1 MKQLYKIISVI
12 LIIIMIDTSMPS
24 DLFALRPASHRLT
37 GLLDSSPILPDNHS
51 ILLKKYTIFTTPDE
65 SSRKFISEDTAMI
78 KLEFS
83 PLAIEEI
90 EVFLQKNSITIYNLH
105 SIPHEKLSLL
115 VHLMKKLPT
124 AHITGLKIRFA
135 RSVLLKNIRGF
146 YLSPVDTIF
155 LPKGL
160 HMAALPSVFLREI
173 GRRVGERIDEKIKQ
187 DLYKT
192 RWIMIPF
199 LGTVILFPIVA
210 VICTHLITLMNASFS
225 KFQMGLAYLTFAI
238 LVTWSFGRLFLSDLT
253 KDFGAKTGLFFN
265 KFNLYIRVNNS
276 KNKITD
282 LSGVTPSKYFA
293 DAYSAYVLLNRE
305 LRKAAENDDQV
316 KETYEIL
323 EKRIFKQRHRHSTR
337 ERSKTLLD
345 NVILTTAGDTD
356 GKHAFTIALSAYDR
370 ENMQIF
376 LKGQEQPDVV
386 FLTLNPLINNSA
398 LEGLFFQ
405 RMFFDPIV
413 KGYSA
418 RYTKLL
424 EDLAALDKESPD
436 YRHKIDEMDAF
447 KHEVIDSGYH
457 IDILAKGL
465 ISGKLTVI
473 VNSKEDK
480 SRVLKMVKSFFT
492 GHNAN
497 FYEAKLVDSGYSQRT
512 AKMLSQEF
520 ARNRALHFAGG
531 LFNREGKTSLE
542 SDEAFD
548 SLIDE
553 IIDIQA
559 LVSGSSI
566 TLHKGMPTL
575 PAPANSIKIERKG
588 DDYLITEEGGQKYY
602 INKECLNLEAD
613 GQFYSSWTRREVG
626 MFKEVISLSAQ
637 DEGELIIMPLG
648 NADPTPFSGKQDYT
662 NLLLAFN
669 GRGILVDPSAQAL
682 RNMRANEFLNIVDA
696 FYLSHVHWD
705 HFGGMIDFV
714 YRQLS
719 AQDNGAQ
726 IGSMPLI
733 AAVAVYETAFDYLNA
748 LTNISRYDFEKI
760 FPLVKTKKELDI
772 EAVLFDEELP
782 RFAQMEMLLNRT
794 FGHTLP
800 TYGFQILT
808 KKGTFAYL
816 PDSLMPS
823 KESPLRREF
832 IKFYRDNVSLLISE
846 NGVPGMHITPEES
859 IEVLKE
865 LVDIGA
871 AYTVHSANRQ
881 NMPGL
886 QRAQIFEPLKVI
898 KRIDRSKNIEKVN
911 RLLEALNA
919 VEITDESIILGDFVR
934 KQLATIGRI
943 ENMRKGH
950 IIYRE
955 GDLVSD
961 NPYLYIILSG
971 SVDVEGIAGVA
982 NNVKTLGRGHV
993 IGEMAIL
1000 RRALNIYTKNDLKI
1014 LFKNDLIY
1022 QQFIAEIGYYV
1033 WKITSLTQLE
1043 SLHLDDDIKS
1053 RMITL
1058 FNDSKQ
1064 LPRSKTVVASKESS
1078 LLRIH
1083 MDEFIKLINAE
1094 LKEADNASPLAS
1106 SLEAI
1111 MKFRHDQDERIN
1123 NFLAPI
1129 RSEGKVSIIPAAGK
1143 SSSSG
1148 RIEKMDGI
1156 DDLEELFNDDHHEML
1171 DLLDQIG
1178 RKHSILELTRIS
1190 KRIYKLSAEIGLSHM
1205 FTKKLLPSIKLYS
1218 DNVAACD
1225 VLINLAKSLVNLA
1238 PADQSLPVLLKLL
1251 INTETLMIRR
1261 SLTDIIINVS
1271 KQNKE
1276 TADREVIVAAIFNML
1291 KIGYP
1296 YTWKNALIFLTNN
1309 RIREAVTDLEF
1320 ILSNVEDKEKRILIK
1335 KAVSI
1340 LSKKEPKRSTGSLE
1354 IFSEFCKDICNSTNA
1369 ENLRIIDLGANA
1381 GDFTRNAKDFD
1392 WGLKAD
1398 IVSIDFKHDAPDMSI
1413 HLNLV
1418 EVERMDWSNLR
1429 FDNNEFDLI
1438 TFNFPSPNAGLQRI
1452 GHALKEGARVC
1463 KEGGGVSFLSCTSEE
1478 DGYNIDDI
1486 VNILKKVGFSSDIR
1500 VINLS
1505 EEDIDYPLTGTSRQI
1520 NKNIQYLITARKP
1533 QKKLSLDLSI
1543 SNRQGLSVK
1552 ADEATR
1558 DYGNLDIL
1566 PDDHLLRIG
1575 VLTHNLIGSKM
1586 LVEKVVNKY
1595 IKDRNIRV
1603 SMCAT
1608 CGLVFK
1614 VQKCEGPSSISHG
1627 ICSKHSMVHKKIP
1640 GFVPLDKFLNFVAEQ
1655 EIQEVALEDRAAR
1668 YLEMHPEISRDIKM
1682 RSQRLSAPYIKKAIQ
1697 SAA

>member
-51 ILLKKYTIFTTPDE
+51 RLLKNYTIFTTPDE
-65 SSRKFISEDTAMI
+65 SSRKFISEDTAII

-424 EDLAALDKESPD
+424 KDLEALVKDNLG
-436 YRHKIDEMDAF
+436 YQQKIEEIDAF
-447 KHEVIDSGYH
+447 KYEVADAGY
-457 IDILAKGL
+457 DVDALVKGL
-465 ISGKLTVI
+465 ISGKLTVV
-473 VNSKEDK
+473 VNSEEDK
-480 SRVLKMVKSFFT
+480 TRVLRMVKAFFT
-492 GHNAN
+492 GQNAG
-497 FYEAKLVDSGYSQRT
+497 FYEAKLINSGYDKVT
-512 AKMLSQEF
+512 AKRLSEEF
-520 ARNRALHFAGG
+520 ARNRSFHFTGG
-531 LFNREGKTSLE
+531 LFNRDGKASVE
-542 SDEAFD
+542 NDETID
-548 SLIDE
+548 GVIDE
-553 IIDIQA
+553 VIDIQV
-559 LVSGSSI
+559 LVPGSSI
-566 TLHKGMPTL
+566 TLYKGMPTL

-588 DDYLITEEGGQKYY
+588 GNYLIAEEGGQKYY
-602 INKECLNLEAD
+602 IDSGCLKLRA
-613 GQFYSSWTRREVG
+613 GGAFYSSWTRREAG
-626 MFKEVISLSAQ
+626 MVKKAISLSTQ
-637 DEGELIIMPLG
+637 DEDELMIMPLG

-662 NLLLAFN
+662 NLMLAFN
-669 GRGILVDPSAQAL
+669 GRGILVDPSAQTL
-682 RNMRANEFLNIVDA
+682 RNMEVNDLLGKVDA

-705 HFGGMIDFV
+705 HFGGMIDFA
-714 YRQLS
+714 YQQLS
-719 AQDNGAQ
+719 VRDNGTQ

-733 AAVAVYETAFDYLNA
+733 AAAAVYETAFDYLNA
-748 LTNISRYDFEKI
+748 LTGINRHMFEEI

-782 RFAQMEMLLNRT
+782 HFAQMEMLLNRT
-794 FGHTLP
+794 FGHPLP
-800 TYGFQILT
+800 TYGFKILT
-808 KKGTFAYL
+808 KKGNFAYL
-816 PDSLMPS
+816 EDSLMPS
-823 KESPLRREF
+823 EESPLRQKF
-832 IKFYRDNVSLLISE
+832 IAFYKSGVNLLISE
-846 NGVPGMHITPEES
+846 NGVPGVHIEPREL
-859 IEVLKE
+859 IEAFKE
-865 LVDIGA
+865 LVDMGA
-871 AYTVHSANRQ
+871 VYTVHSAGKQ
-881 NMPGL
+881 NYLGL
-886 QRAQIFEPLKVI
+886 QRAQAFELLKII
-898 KRIDRSKNIEKVN
+898 KREDRYKDIKKASSLLKMSKAVKVADENIP
-911 RLLEALNA
+911 
-919 VEITDESIILGDFVR
+919 LGDFIRNQFAV
-934 KQLATIGRI
+934 IGNI
-943 ENMRKGH
+943 EEMKKGH

-955 GDLVSD
+955 GDLVAD
-961 NPYLYIILSG
+961 NPYLYIILSA

-982 NNVKTLGRGHV
+982 NNIKTLGKGHV

-1000 RRALNIYTKNDLKI
+1000 RKALNRYTEDDLNI

-1022 QQFIAEIGYYV
+1022 RQFIAGIGYYV

-1053 RMITL
+1053 RLITL
-1058 FNDSKQ
+1058 FNDSKR

-1094 LKEADNASPLAS
+1094 LKEADSASSLAS

-1111 MKFRHDQDERIN
+1111 MKFRHDKDERIN
-1123 NFLAPI
+1123 GFLAPI
-1129 RSEGKVSIIPAAGK
+1129 RSGTEPSILPVAPK

-1148 RIEKMDGI
+1148 RVEKMGGI

-1171 DLLDQIG
+1171 DLLDKIG
-1178 RKHSILELTRIS
+1178 KKHSILELKEISERI
-1190 KRIYKLSAEIGLSHM
+1190 RVLSESIGLSYEVAQ
-1205 FTKKLLPSIKLYS
+1205 KLLPVVYLCSENI
-1218 DNVAACD
+1218 AADD
-1225 VLINLAKSLVNLA
+1225 VLIDLSKSLGNMA
-1238 PADQSLPVLLKLL
+1238 IRQISIPVLIKILGNAKT
-1251 INTETLMIRR
+1251 IMTKRA
-1261 SLTDIIINVS
+1261 LTDLIIEICKRDPDNVI
-1271 KQNKE
+1271 KQKDKY
-1276 TADREVIVAAIFNML
+1276 TML
-1291 KIGYP
+1291 SMLRMDYP
-1296 YTWKNALIFLTNN
+1296 YIWKNALIFLTNN

-1398 IVSIDFKHDAPDMSI
+1398 IVSIDFKHDAPDMGT

-1463 KEGGGVSFLSCTSEE
+1463 KEGGGISFLSCTSEE

-1520 NKNIQYLITARKP
+1520 NKNIQYLITAKKP